1 MEYLFDRG
9 TICCEGLPPFATRVN
24 FCSVWSL
31 VMYKH
36 FVFRDISKRQKN
48 MKYKFKIQ
56 KDKSSVVFSARSA
69 VTKEKF

>member
-1 MEYLFDRG
+1 
-9 TICCEGLPPFATRVN
+9 
-24 FCSVWSL
+24 
-31 VMYKH
+31 MYKH